1 MRGSS
6 ECPSLTSLPI
16 MYQVSLIVPLKTLNA
31 IIYVFYFFFFFA
43 YMYSQLNRTP
53 LPSISLICLGACRV
67 EGQCLL
73 VVYLRGSKSGIG
85 RDGMGGG
92 GCASQN
98 ERWALMAKLS
108 RQHITDWMVSDV
120 FCRETC
126 FCLLFLPPESTVYW
140 VGYLDSRG
148 RAAESAGHQGCNQ

>member
-1 MRGSS
+1 
-6 ECPSLTSLPI
+6 
-16 MYQVSLIVPLKTLNA
+16 MYQVSLIPLNLECDHLCT
-31 IIYVFYFFFFFA
+31 FFFLFA
-43 YMYSQLNRTP
+43 YSHLTEPSNPRYAWGLYS
-53 LPSISLICLGACRV
+53 RV

-73 VVYLRGSKSGIG
+73 VVYLRGPKSGIG
-85 RDGMGGG
+85 RDGGGG
-92 GCASQN
+92 DASQN

-140 VGYLDSRG
+140 VGYLEEG
-148 RAAESAGHQGCNQ
+148 EGG